1 MVEIACDRK
10 GTHSLQA
17 LIALVSRDS
26 EEQLLKDTLQ
36 DHIVELSFDP
46 QGTHLIQKLIVSIS
60 NENIGFIFEPLA
72 DRFVEVANHSF
83 GLCVVNSLKWLWKI
97 FNPIVVETINNKD

>member
-1 MVEIACDRK
+1 MVEISCDRK

-17 LIALVSRDS
+17 LIALVSRES
-26 EEQLLKDTLQ
+26 EEQLLRDTLK

-60 NENIGFIFEPLA
+60 NENIDFIFEPLVS
-72 DRFVEVANHSF
+72 RFVEVANHSF
-83 GLCVVNSLKWLWKI
+83 GLCVV
-97 FNPIVVETINNKD
+97 

>member
-10 GTHSLQA
+10 GTHALQA
-17 LIALVSRDS
+17 LIALINRDV
-26 EEQLLKDTLQ
+26 EEDLLRDTLK

-60 NENIGFIFEPLA
+60 LNNISFVFEPLVR
-72 DRFVEVANHSF
+72 RFVEVANHSF
-83 GLCVVNSLKWLWKI
+83 GLCVV
-97 FNPIVVETINNKD
+97 